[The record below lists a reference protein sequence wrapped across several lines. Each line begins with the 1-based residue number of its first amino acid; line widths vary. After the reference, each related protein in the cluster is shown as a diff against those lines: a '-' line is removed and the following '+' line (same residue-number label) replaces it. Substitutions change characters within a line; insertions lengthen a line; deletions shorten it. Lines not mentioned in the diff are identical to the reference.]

1 MALSDGFRGFPYQA
15 KPTSMAGTGGALAAA
30 LTAWRCF
37 LFTSGLM
44 AMIGEVEVAGNL
56 WHFLILIFHICLLLG
71 VWGLL
76 SWLWASSAHSQG
88 LCLAARNG
96 SVSEHWALAC
106 GTHGSYRLLWGDLD
120 SKSSSMSS
128 PSTHSSYSALQALPT
143 LFLSQG
149 GAPVSSDEALP
160 SACLCCLLSLQRA
173 LP

>member
-15 KPTSMAGTGGALAAA
+15 KPTSVAGTGGALAAA

-56 WHFLILIFHICLLLG
+56 WHFLILIFHICLVLG

-106 GTHGSYRLLWGDLD
+106 GTHGSYRLLWGNLD
-120 SKSSSMSS
+120 SKIFFHVLAI
-128 PSTHSSYSALQALPT
+128 HSLLI
-143 LFLSQG
+143 LC
-149 GAPVSSDEALP
+149 APGP
-160 SACLCCLLSLQRA
+160 ACLIPFPGRCPSLL
-173 LP
+173 